1 MIGVVLPLN
10 SKYKFSLIRSEFS
23 TCIYVKIATLN
34 SPRFYASTIVK
45 TNIKIVKKNVTQQ
58 DKILEKILSGTS
70 DTDIPFAQLWQL
82 LYRLGFDER
91 IRGDHRIFIKAD
103 VEEILNLQHKKGKA
117 KSYQIKQVRAVILK
131 YKLGIKNDV
140 SL

>member
-1 MIGVVLPLN
+1 M
-10 SKYKFSLIRSEFS
+10 S
-23 TCIYVKIATLN
+23 
-34 SPRFYASTIVK
+34 
-45 TNIKIVKKNVTQQ
+45 QQ
-58 DKILEKILSGTS
+58 DKILDKILSGTS

-82 LYRLGFDER
+82 LYRLGFNER

-131 YKLGIKNDV
+131 YKLGTKNNV